1 MESASA
7 WTTLSQ
13 RLQIAIVGAGW
24 AGLAAAITA
33 TQKGHQVSLI
43 EASKFWGGRARSIHT
58 HSEDFPPLDN
68 GQHILIGAYH
78 KTLSMMQTV
87 GIHLETAFWRRP
99 LHLRYLD
106 GSGLS
111 LPNKSFPINLL
122 QGIAFNPCWS
132 ARDKWQLFKTAWQW
146 QGMNFE
152 CAEDLTVADLCQN
165 MTRTVWQDLM
175 EPLCVSALN
184 TPAHEA
190 SGKVFLRIMKDALF
204 GPAGSSDLLLPRL
217 DLGQLFPNSAIKWLE
232 KNGAACQSGQRID
245 SIVDSGINPSKAPRW
260 QLGENKFDHLVIAT
274 PAWDAAHL
282 LEKFNAAWA
291 STAQQLKYET
301 IATVYV
307 QGPLD
312 FKLPQPMLALR
323 TTQGSPA
330 QFAFDRGQIYT
341 EANTPGLLAFVVSA
355 NKLSKE
361 DVTHQ
366 VMGQL
371 SALLIQL
378 GQDALRIEAFKVI
391 QTVVEKRATFAC
403 VPNLKRPSA
412 RPCEGITVCGDYV
425 EGPYPA
431 TLEGAIISGIQAVP

>member
-1 MESASA
+1 M
-7 WTTLSQ
+7 SQ
-13 RLQIAIVGAGW
+13 PLKIAIVGAGW

-87 GIHLETAFWRRP
+87 GIHLEKAFWRRP

-132 ARDKWQLFKTAWQW
+132 ARDKWHLFKTAWQW

-165 MTRTVWQDLM
+165 LTPTVWQDLM

-190 SGKVFLRIMKDALF
+190 SG
-204 GPAGSSDLLLPRL
+204 
-217 DLGQLFPNSAIKWLE
+217 
-232 KNGAACQSGQRID
+232 
-245 SIVDSGINPSKAPRW
+245 
-260 QLGENKFDHLVIAT
+260 
-274 PAWDAAHL
+274 
-282 LEKFNAAWA
+282 
-291 STAQQLKYET
+291 
-301 IATVYV
+301 
-307 QGPLD
+307 
-312 FKLPQPMLALR
+312 
-323 TTQGSPA
+323 
-330 QFAFDRGQIYT
+330 
-341 EANTPGLLAFVVSA
+341 
-355 NKLSKE
+355 
-361 DVTHQ
+361 
-366 VMGQL
+366 
-371 SALLIQL
+371 
-378 GQDALRIEAFKVI
+378 
-391 QTVVEKRATFAC
+391 
-403 VPNLKRPSA
+403 
-412 RPCEGITVCGDYV
+412 
-425 EGPYPA
+425 
-431 TLEGAIISGIQAVP
+431 